1 MAFAFVTGGSRG
13 IGRAIVERL
22 ARDGFDVAFNYRRD
36 DAAAA
41 DAERAVRAAGRTAV
55 ALKADLGDPGQVVG
69 MLDALDA
76 ETTDV
81 RVFVANAAATAFK
94 PLLETKPHHVE
105 KTYAI
110 TIGAFPSWP
119 FTTTAGLWFAWATSL
134 SVQSMR
140 AAKSCWNAS
149 RHRQMVA

>member
-36 DAAAA
+36 DAAAV
-41 DAERAVRAAGRTAV
+41 DTERAVRDAGRTAV
-55 ALKADLGDPGQVVG
+55 ALKADLGDPEQVVG
-69 MLDALDA
+69 MLDALEARASDG
-76 ETTDV
+76 

-105 KTYAI
+105 KT
-110 TIGAFPSWP
+110 
-119 FTTTAGLWFAWATSL
+119 
-134 SVQSMR
+134 
-140 AAKSCWNAS
+140 
-149 RHRQMVA
+149 